1 MEDKDWTM
9 LLTLYEQQNITKTAE
24 ILYVSQPSLSYRIQ
38 QLEKEFGVKIM
49 HRGRRGIEF
58 TPEGEYLAKYAES
71 MLLQLQ
77 QVKEFVQSMDN
88 KISGTLKIGTASSLA
103 RYRLPFIL
111 NKFHSE
117 YPDVEFKVT
126 SNQSSELTN
135 SVYKQDVHIGF
146 IRGDYHWAEEKHLI
160 MTENIWIVS
169 KREISLSELP
179 DLPRIIYKTD
189 WSLENLIDNWWKET
203 FSKPSTIT
211 MEVDN
216 METCKEMVLS
226 GFGYAIIPAI
236 VLKDNETINRIQ
248 LRTKHGEPILRESWM
263 IYRKASLEI
272 SLVKAFV
279 EFVKNM
285 KLM

>member
-126 SNQSSELTN
+126 SNRSSELTN

-203 FSKPSTIT
+203 FSKPPTIT

-236 VLKDNETINRIQ
+236 VLKNNEAINRIQ

-285 KLM
+285 NLM